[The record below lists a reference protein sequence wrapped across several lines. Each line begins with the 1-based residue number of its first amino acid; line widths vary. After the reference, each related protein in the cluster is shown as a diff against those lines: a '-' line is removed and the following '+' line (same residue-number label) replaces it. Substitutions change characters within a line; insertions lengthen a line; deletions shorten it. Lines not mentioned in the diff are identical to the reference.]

1 MGGGKLPKKE
11 TSSSVS
17 STPNEKLVNAELEK
31 YEAISKGVQAEGA
44 NSRYYEG
51 GLFSEK
57 TFWYEHRLDLPIH
70 YSTYVGQVGCAKAAS
85 SNVETVFSGT
95 GGMVA
100 KSVNIGGEL
109 LSDYSICHHNWQY
122 EWLRPTKAE
131 IDTAYCKLYGKEAHE
146 SDLEDDVDGG
156 FCEGEESEA
165 EAEDAEGAEMP
176 SVS

>member
-1 MGGGKLPKKE
+1 M
-11 TSSSVS
+11 
-17 STPNEKLVNAELEK
+17 NAELEK